1 MDKAKEEEQQI
12 AYVYRLKKGCS
23 VSSGKEITA
32 SMVEEVEIPITT
44 NSTDFFQA
52 KKQGPDGK
60 LKNVAFAGG
69 YTSKVDLIEG
79 TILTKSILNEADEET
94 LGDSTRY
101 VEYNVV
107 TIPTTL
113 EIGDFIDIRLR
124 LPNTHDLIVV
134 SKKEIMNIYDNTIGL
149 NLAEEDILILNS
161 AIVETFVMNGSAEL
175 YLAKY
180 VEPGMQ
186 EKATYTYSPTA
197 QTVELIQND
206 PNIVTTAREAIATKY
221 ANSGTVRNPINNT
234 LSQYSAED
242 IKNNIEIGIRK
253 QIEDAK
259 NARESYLSEL
269 EGN

>member
-1 MDKAKEEEQQI
+1 
-12 AYVYRLKKGCS
+12 
-23 VSSGKEITA
+23 
-32 SMVEEVEIPITT
+32 
-44 NSTDFFQA
+44 
-52 KKQGPDGK
+52 
-60 LKNVAFAGG
+60 
-69 YTSKVDLIEG
+69 
-79 TILTKSILNEADEET
+79 
-94 LGDSTRY
+94 
-101 VEYNVV
+101 
-107 TIPTTL
+107 
-113 EIGDFIDIRLR
+113 
-124 LPNTHDLIVV
+124 
-134 SKKEIMNIYDNTIGL
+134 
-149 NLAEEDILILNS
+149 
-161 AIVETFVMNGSAEL
+161 MNGSAEL

>member
-1 MDKAKEEEQQI
+1 M
-12 AYVYRLKKGCS
+12 
-23 VSSGKEITA
+23 
-32 SMVEEVEIPITT
+32 
-44 NSTDFFQA
+44 
-52 KKQGPDGK
+52 
-60 LKNVAFAGG
+60 
-69 YTSKVDLIEG
+69 
-79 TILTKSILNEADEET
+79 
-94 LGDSTRY
+94 
-101 VEYNVV
+101 
-107 TIPTTL
+107 
-113 EIGDFIDIRLR
+113 R
-124 LPNTHDLIVV
+124 LPNTNDLIVV